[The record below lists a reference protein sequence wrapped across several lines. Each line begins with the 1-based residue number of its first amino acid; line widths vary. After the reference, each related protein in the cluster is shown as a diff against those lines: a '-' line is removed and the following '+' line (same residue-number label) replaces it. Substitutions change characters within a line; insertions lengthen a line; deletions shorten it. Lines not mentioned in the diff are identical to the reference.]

1 MNKETKTSYGIAA
14 VLVGSLMAYKGYKAG
29 NPSKAET
36 EATRGGSFNVMAVL
50 GGALTIGGLY
60 LIFKKD

>member
-1 MNKETKTSYGIAA
+1 MNKETRT
-14 VLVGSLMAYKGYKAG
+14 LVGAGLVITGSLMAHKAY
-29 NPSKAET
+29 NSPKSSKAEI
-36 EATRGGSFNVMAVL
+36 EATRGGSFDVMLFL